1 MSDYRP
7 VFAYRS
13 VISLVGLLLAASC
26 STSATPSAISTA
38 PPAIPSTADS
48 TSTSAVAQ
56 VPTDITTQTSPATQT
71 PLATAPAASKQ
82 TFEAPTVK
90 IYLMEPHKPGVLIGQ
105 DADTRIN
112 IRQQPTTAAP
122 VSHYGLPGDEV
133 RVRNYTARYE
143 GYVWYQ
149 VRFNDSGAEG
159 WVREDLIAITRSAD
173 ARSAD
178 GVDTAS
184 LTDVNAPVVKSEEI
198 QFAPGTLGA
207 VIDGGIVEQGTQHE
221 YILYASAG
229 QQLTASLDDN
239 NAVLQ
244 IYDEHNN
251 VQTNLVSEY
260 VNEAVTSWSG
270 MLPQSDNGR
279 YTILVRP
286 TRGDAAY
293 SLNVSIR

>member
-1 MSDYRP
+1 M
-7 VFAYRS
+7 
-13 VISLVGLLLAASC
+13 
-26 STSATPSAISTA
+26 
-38 PPAIPSTADS
+38 
-48 TSTSAVAQ
+48 
-56 VPTDITTQTSPATQT
+56 PTDITTQTSPATQT